1 MNEELVVK
9 IFEMISAAGTARA
22 KYIEAIR
29 AAKTDNF
36 EEAQGLINEG
46 GECFVVAHKV
56 HAEMIASEADAIE
69 STGEKSYVSLLLVHA
84 EDQMMGAES
93 FRLIS
98 EEFIDVY
105 KKMSEK

>member
-9 IFEMISAAGTARA
+9 IFEMISTAGTARA
-22 KYIEAIR
+22 KFIEAIR
-29 AAKTDNF
+29 AAKDENF
-36 EEAQGLINEG
+36 EEAQNLITEG

-69 STGEKSYVSLLLVHA
+69 STGDKSYVSLLLVHA
-84 EDQMMGAES
+84 EDQMMSAES

-98 EEFIDVY
+98 EEFINVY

>member
-22 KYIEAIR
+22 KFIEAIR
-29 AAKTDNF
+29 AAKAENF
-36 EEAQGLINEG
+36 EEAQKLIAEG

-56 HAEMIASEADAIE
+56 HAEMISSEAE
-69 STGEKSYVSLLLVHA
+69 SIDTAGEKSNVSLLLVHA
-84 EDQMMGAES
+84 EDQMMSAES

-105 KKMSEK
+105 KKMAQK